1 LRISG
6 HSQDPHSQTKDFQ
19 KSNYRTMIN
28 LILPAMVLVV
38 IGIATILLFI
48 RLAVVMEEIWR
59 HRKQHA
65 FVGAVGGRSSTSS
78 SCSSSSSPRTSP
90 APLRTLIILGSG
102 GHTTEMLTM
111 TRKLPSKYYYPILY
125 CKASTDATSHDRLRT
140 FMAAAAAAGGV
151 VAEDAMN
158 NKNNIET
165 IPVYDIPRSR
175 EVGQSYFSS
184 VFTTIRA
191 FGASVALVYRLAPD
205 LILCN
210 GPGTCLPI
218 CLVAFLFRLVRL
230 QHATIV
236 FVESFC
242 RVQSLSLTGKILYYT
257 IADVFLVHWTSLHTK
272 FPHSVLTSAIVQNSG
287 KGTTR

>member
-1 LRISG
+1 
-6 HSQDPHSQTKDFQ
+6 
-19 KSNYRTMIN
+19 MIN
-28 LILPAMVLVV
+28 IIHPAVILVV
-38 IGIATILLFI
+38 IGITTILLSI
-48 RLAVVMEEIWR
+48 RLAVVMKEIWC
-59 HRKQHA
+59 HRKQHV
-65 FVGAVGGRSSTSS
+65 FVGAVGGRSSSASS
-78 SCSSSSSPRTSP
+78 SSSSSSSPPSP
-90 APLRTLIILGSG
+90 APLRTLVILGSG

-140 FMAAAAAAGGV
+140 FVAAAAAGGGV
-151 VAEDAMN
+151 VAEDETN
-158 NKNNIET
+158 NENNNET

-175 EVGQSYFSS
+175 EVGQSYISS

-191 FGASVALVYRLAPD
+191 FGASVALVHRLAPD

-218 CLVAFLFRLVRL
+218 CLAAFLFRLLRL

-242 RVQSLSLTGKILYYT
+242 RVQSLSLTGKIMYYT
-257 IADVFLVHWTSLHTK
+257 IADMFLVHWAPLHTK

-287 KGTTR
+287 KGMTR